1 MKTLNNTMTVEDLL
15 MLPCFKDARVLCGKA
30 GLVRPVS
37 WAHILEVNDAQ
48 TLINGGEL
56 ILTTGVSWGRRADLS
71 VSFLKQLIDLNASGL
86 CVELDTYVK
95 TLPEAMIEIAEKHHF
110 PIIVF
115 HKKVRFIDITKEIYQ
130 NIYFPRD
137 SSRYTQ
143 TLQKLWDNGVSDHEI
158 IRMFKDK
165 YNSGIASLWPEE
177 TNFTADQNHFEHIRA
192 KGLHLISTHIP
203 SSSALFMIWFD
214 LFHDQTTFKSRLKEA
229 ISSLIEQKGPTL
241 VFGTHFHSINHM
253 KRSVI
258 TLKRTYQIS
267 DIFQK
272 KGCIFYDDMHLEKV
286 LFPIL
291 QDEQLSLL
299 IEEYL
304 KPVIKYD
311 EANQSNLLK
320 TLQTFLLCK
329 CNKKETAERLF
340 IVRQTLYHRLQKIR
354 ELIGDDFLEPEKRLL
369 LELLIYAYFNH
380 QSHFI

>member
-1 MKTLNNTMTVEDLL
+1 MKTLNKTMTVEDLL
-15 MLPCFKDARVLCGKA
+15 MLTCFKGAKVLCGKA

-37 WAHILEVNDAQ
+37 WAHILEVNDAK

-56 ILTTGVSWGRRADLS
+56 ILTTGVSWGKRADLS

-95 TLPEAMIEIAEKHHF
+95 TLPEEMIEIAEKHQF

-115 HKKVRFIDITKEIYQ
+115 DKKVRFIDITKEIYQ
-130 NIYFPRD
+130 NIYFPRN
-137 SSRYTQ
+137 SSRYAQ
-143 TLQKLWDNGVSDHEI
+143 TLKRLWDNGISDHEI
-158 IRMFKDK
+158 ISLFKDK

-214 LFHDQTTFKSRLKEA
+214 LFHDQATFKSRLKET
-229 ISSLIEQKGPTL
+229 ISSLIQQNRSAF
-241 VFGTHFHSINHM
+241 VFGTHFHSIDHM

-258 TLKRTYQIS
+258 TLKKAYQIS
-267 DIFQK
+267 TIFQK
-272 KGCIFYDDMHLEKV
+272 KGFIFYGDMHLEKV

-291 QDEQLSLL
+291 QDEQHPLL

-304 KPVIKYD
+304 KPIIQYD
-311 EANQSNLLK
+311 QANQSNLLK

-329 CNKKETAERLF
+329 CNKKETADRLF

-369 LELLIYAYFNH
+369 LELLIYAYFSR
-380 QSHFI
+380 QSHSI